1 MKVIVLNV
9 IWLDNQLNMTCGIRI
24 LNIYFKSGSIQIS
37 FDLSKYLVVFH
48 LLKWRADTSV
58 RKFSASANKK
68 IYKLIYLTHNKNNI
82 DQIWNFTK
90 QAALP
95 NFEINFYTTWPKIV
109 VKMNLNRRWDISSDS
124 FLIIC
129 WHVFLELTILSH

>member
-1 MKVIVLNV
+1 MLF
-9 IWLDNQLNMTCGIRI
+9 WLDNQSNVTCGIRI

-68 IYKLIYLTHNKNNI
+68 IYKLIYLTHNKNNM
-82 DQIWNFTK
+82 K
-90 QAALP
+90 
-95 NFEINFYTTWPKIV
+95 E
-109 VKMNLNRRWDISSDS
+109 
-124 FLIIC
+124 
-129 WHVFLELTILSH
+129 